1 MASTSNNSRNCPKYA
16 VVHLPEGTNVLN
28 FYQLLLSNGFSEV
41 SFVNA
46 IRENAFLP
54 SIMGGNSGSLTSTG
68 HKNDLANINII
79 PTNETTNP
87 TIEKVV
93 DSVAKISNPT
103 FTISSSPIP
112 QITINNG
119 QQQQQK
125 EKTLKDIA
133 LIKMFGERNLLNEN
147 QQQNVLIKT
156 KNNNNI
162 QTICGIKKNNI
173 LPIIN
178 DNNTNSVDFYSVC
191 ALCKSRLLST
201 RLSNLVNHVRRHATI
216 KQYRCK
222 VCNYEHIE
230 MGKVRLHM
238 LKAHKDSSSPVDR
251 LNFEMQIEWGM
262 LMEKCFPE
270 HAKRFGLTSTATNSP
285 RNSENIQKFIDVN
298 LNYTCT
304 VCGELVIGSQL
315 INHIED
321 IHNSECI
328 DFICGECGYENESKN
343 NLIFHINSQHKEKA
357 TKVILEQKKTTRNFV
372 HFLKKFFANVN
383 IPNREEGNSKY
394 LLEPEEIGEGKEK
407 EIKLE
412 GQLINLSEDEEELKL
427 ELEDNFDN
435 YLEGEEGEGGDGG
448 EEGGKRKEENNNL
461 NILECCSNLILNEQ
475 NNEKILSNEIKE
487 EKMDEEE
494 EKEIIITHS
503 PPKKQRKEQ
512 QQNITLRQSNRVLLK
527 QQQNEKK

>member
-1 MASTSNNSRNCPKYA
+1 MASSSNNSRNCPKYA
-16 VVHLPEGTNVLN
+16 VVHLPEGTN
-28 FYQLLLSNGFSEV
+28 LSNGFSEV
-41 SFVNA
+41 SFVNE

-54 SIMGGNSGSLTSTG
+54 SIMGGNSSSLTSTG
-68 HKNDLANINII
+68 HKNDLANLNIT

-87 TIEKVV
+87 TIEKIV

-103 FTISSSPIP
+103 FTVSPSPIP

-147 QQQNVLIKT
+147 QQQNILIKT
-156 KNNNNI
+156 KNNNI
-162 QTICGIKKNNI
+162 QTFCGIKKNNI
-173 LPIIN
+173 LPLVN

-216 KQYRCK
+216 KQFRCK

-285 RNSENIQKFIDVN
+285 RNLENIQKFIDVN
-298 LNYTCT
+298 INYTCT

-357 TKVILEQKKTTRNFV
+357 SKVVLEQKKTTRNFV

-383 IPNREEGNSKY
+383 IPNREDFNSKY
-394 LLEPEEIGEGKEK
+394 LLEPQEINERKEK

-412 GQLINLSEDEEELKL
+412 GDLINLSEDDEELKL
-427 ELEDNFDN
+427 ELEENFDN
-435 YLEGEEGEGGDGG
+435 YLEGEG
-448 EEGGKRKEENNNL
+448 EEVEEEEKRKEENNNL

-475 NNEKILSNEIKE
+475 NNEKILPNEIKE

-494 EKEIIITHS
+494 EIIMTHS

-512 QQNITLRQSNRVLLK
+512 QNNITLRQSNRVLLK

>member
-41 SFVNA
+41 SFVNE

-147 QQQNVLIKT
+147 QQQNILIKT

-285 RNSENIQKFIDVN
+285 RNLENIQKFIDVN
-298 LNYTCT
+298 TNYTCT

-357 TKVILEQKKTTRNFV
+357 TKVILEQKKSTRNFV

-383 IPNREEGNSKY
+383 IPNREEGNLNNSKY
-394 LLEPEEIGEGKEK
+394 LLEPQEIGEGKEK

-412 GQLINLSEDEEELKL
+412 GELINLSEDEEELKL

-435 YLEGEEGEGGDGG
+435 YLEGGEGEEGEV
-448 EEGGKRKEENNNL
+448 EEEGKRKEENNNL

-475 NNEKILSNEIKE
+475 NNEKILPNEIKE

-494 EKEIIITHS
+494 EIIMTHS
-503 PPKKQRKEQ
+503 HPLKNKEK
-512 QQNITLRQSNRVLLK
+512 NNKIILLYVK
-527 QQQNEKK
+527 VTEFY